1 MSEADEKEIALRR
14 ARMKAALEGKPF
26 APDITQDEIDTE
38 QPVDTSRDAEFKN
51 NRPPHHG

>member
-14 ARMKAALEGKPF
+14 ARMQAALDGKPLTSEV
-26 APDITQDEIDTE
+26 TQDEIDTE
-38 QPVDTSRDAEFKN
+38 QPVDNSRDAEFKN

>member
-14 ARMKAALEGKPF
+14 ARMKAALEGKPL

-38 QPVDTSRDAEFKN
+38 QPVDKSRDAEFKN

>member
-14 ARMKAALEGKPF
+14 ARMKDALEGKPL

-38 QPVDTSRDAEFKN
+38 QPVDNSRDAEFKN

>member
-14 ARMKAALEGKPF
+14 ARMKAAL

-38 QPVDTSRDAEFKN
+38 QPVDNSRDAEFKN